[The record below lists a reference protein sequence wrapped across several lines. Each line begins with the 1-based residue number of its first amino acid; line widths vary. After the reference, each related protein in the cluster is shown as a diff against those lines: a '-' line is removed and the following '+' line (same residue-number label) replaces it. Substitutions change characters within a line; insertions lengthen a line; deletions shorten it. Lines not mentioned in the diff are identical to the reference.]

1 MSIHER
7 LVVLRKQLKL
17 TTRAFG
23 GLINMTGAAITNM
36 EKGRREVKE
45 RTIKDIC
52 REYKVNYTW
61 MTTGDGSMFVDT
73 LSDLNVNDEVLA
85 LTKAYSSLDN
95 DDKELVRNL
104 INSLAVKANLNNKP

>member
-7 LVVLRKQLKL
+7 LYVLRSHLKL

-23 GLINMTGAAITNM
+23 SLISMSAGAITNM

-52 REYKVNYTW
+52 REFKVNHAW
-61 MTTGDGSMFVDT
+61 LTTGEGPMFEDV
-73 LSDLNVNDEVLA
+73 LSDLSLNDDVKA
-85 LTKAYSSLDN
+85 LTRAYSSLDG
-95 DDKELVRNL
+95 DDKILVKSL
-104 INSLAVKANLNNKP
+104 VNSLSMKTSQHRKT